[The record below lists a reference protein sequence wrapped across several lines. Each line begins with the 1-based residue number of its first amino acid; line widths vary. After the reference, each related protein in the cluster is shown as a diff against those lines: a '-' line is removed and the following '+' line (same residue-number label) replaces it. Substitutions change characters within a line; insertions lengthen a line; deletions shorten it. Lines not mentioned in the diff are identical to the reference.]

1 MSKALSSPR
10 RLAATLA
17 TTLAST
23 LAAMAGT
30 TLATAA
36 RANDVAREQL
46 HATLWMQQAA
56 EYRSLVAQ
64 TYRLATER
72 LELALAPGSG
82 ALEQSDIPAQRLA
95 TMPPAIILDLDETV
109 LDNSFY
115 QARLLRERRDYD
127 DASWAAWVEAAA
139 APALPGAREFLRAAA
154 ARGIRIFYVTNR
166 ECPRQRPD
174 VGDPCPAKSATL
186 RNLQALELP
195 GADDPEALL
204 LRRERPEWDGRGKSP
219 RRAWVAERYRI
230 IALVGDDL
238 QDFVDRSVYLG
249 RGGALD
255 ALFGL
260 RWFLLP
266 NAMYGSWER
275 SLVDSACAAGMT
287 PEQCSRAVVARKY
300 ELLEVDPPPL
310 ALPNAR
316 RWSAGAARLRLA
328 TWNIEFL
335 VEPATYRSL
344 APVCTTEGSRLPG
357 AERGLP
363 CGVAARLERGPED
376 LAALRR
382 YAAKLDADVIALQEV
397 DGAAAAAQVFP
408 GHEFC
413 FSSRSHVQKNGFAIR
428 AGLPFRCES
437 EYLPLSLDDSSRRG
451 VVVTLFPDS
460 RDAITLMSVHLK
472 SGCPEQ
478 RLDAV
483 DRPACAVLARQVEP
497 LEQWIDAQA
506 GAGRRFAVLGDFNR
520 RFRLERGPARNAA
533 GVLQLVWPEINDGEP
548 RGATLT
554 DVTRGQ
560 AFVGCRPDAPYVEYV
575 DTVLLGESLAR
586 DRMKGSFVRLP
597 FDADE
602 ARQRKLSDHC
612 PVGVDLRWQSAESK
626 PTSTQTSR

>member
-1 MSKALSSPR
+1 MV
-10 RLAATLA
+10 LAATLA
-17 TTLAST
+17 AIVVST
-23 LAAMAGT
+23 AAA
-30 TLATAA
+30 AA
-36 RANDVAREQL
+36 RAEDVAREQL
-46 HATLWMQQAA
+46 HATLWMQQSP
-56 EYRSLVAQ
+56 EYRAMVAQ

-72 LELALAPGSG
+72 LELALAPGSA
-82 ALEQSDIPAQRLA
+82 ALEQLNLPALRLA
-95 TMPPAIILDLDETV
+95 ALPPAIILDLDETV

-139 APALPGAREFLRAAA
+139 APALPGARDFLRAAE

-174 VGDPCPAKSATL
+174 AGDPCPAKSATL
-186 RNLQALELP
+186 RNLRALGLP
-195 GADDPEALL
+195 GADDPESLL
-204 LRRERPEWDGRGKSP
+204 LRRERPEWDGRSKSP
-219 RRAWVAERYRI
+219 RRAWVGESYRI

-275 SLVDSACAAGMT
+275 SLVESACQPGMT

-300 ELLEVDPPPL
+300 ELLEAEPPPL
-310 ALPNAR
+310 QLPNAR
-316 RWSAGAARLRLA
+316 RWSPSDTRLRLA
-328 TWNIEFL
+328 TWNMAFL
-335 VEPATYRSL
+335 VTPETFRAL
-344 APVCTTEGSRLPG
+344 APVCTTEGSGLPG
-357 AERGLP
+357 SERGLP

-376 LAALRR
+376 FAALRR
-382 YAAKLDADVIALQEV
+382 YAGELDADVVALQEV
-397 DGAAAAAQVFP
+397 DGPSAAAQVLP
-408 GHEFC
+408 GYEFC
-413 FSSRSHVQKNGFAIR
+413 FSTRPHVQNNGFAIR

-460 RDAITLMSVHLK
+460 RDAIALLSVHLK
-472 SGCPEQ
+472 SGCPAGP
-478 RLDAV
+478 LDAP

-506 GAGRRFAVLGDFNR
+506 RAGRRFAVLGDFNR
-520 RFRLERGPARNAA
+520 RFRLERGPARDAA
-533 GVLQLVWPEINDGEP
+533 GALQEFWPEINDGEP
-548 RGATLT
+548 RDAALT

-560 AFVGCRPDAPYVEYV
+560 PFIGCAPADRYAEYI
-575 DTVLLGESLAR
+575 DTVLLGAKLAR
-586 DRMKGSFVRLP
+586 DRLKGPFVRLA
-597 FDADE
+597 FAADE
-602 ARQRKLSDHC
+602 VRMRKLSDHC
-612 PVGVDLRWQSAESK
+612 PVGVDLRWQSAGSK
-626 PTSTQTSR
+626 PTSIQTRR

>member
-1 MSKALSSPR
+1 MSKGPDTLR
-10 RLAATLA
+10 VLAATLA
-17 TTLAST
+17 VLVAASAST
-23 LAAMAGT
+23 V
-30 TLATAA
+30 A
-36 RANDVAREQL
+36 RADDVAREQL

-56 EYRSLVAQ
+56 EYRSMVAQ

-72 LELALAPGSG
+72 LELALAPGSA
-82 ALEQSDIPAQRLA
+82 ALEQADLPAQRLA
-95 TMPPAIILDLDETV
+95 ALPPAIILDLDETV

-127 DASWAAWVEAAA
+127 DASWAAWVEEAA

-166 ECPRQRPD
+166 ECPRQRPTA
-174 VGDPCPAKSATL
+174 GDPCPAKSATL
-186 RNLQALELP
+186 RNLAALGLP
-195 GADDPEALL
+195 GADEPETLL
-204 LRRERPEWDGRGKSP
+204 LRRERPEWDGRSKSP
-219 RRAWVAERYRI
+219 RRASIGERYRI
-230 IALVGDDL
+230 VALVGDDL
-238 QDFVDRSVYLG
+238 QDFVDRGIYLG
-249 RGGALD
+249 RGGAFD

-266 NAMYGSWER
+266 NAMYGSWDR
-275 SLVDSACAAGMT
+275 ALVEGACQDDMT
-287 PEQCSRAVVARKY
+287 PAQCSRAVVARKY
-300 ELLEVDPPPL
+300 DLLDTEPPPL
-310 ALPNAR
+310 QLPAAR
-316 RWSAGAARLRLA
+316 RWSPADARLRLA

-335 VEPATYRSL
+335 VEPSTYRAL

-363 CGVAARLERGPED
+363 CGVAARLERSAED
-376 LAALRR
+376 FAALRR
-382 YAAKLDADVIALQEV
+382 YAAQLDADVIALQEV
-397 DGAAAAAQVFP
+397 DGPAAAALVFP

-413 FSSRSHVQKNGFAIR
+413 FSTRSHVQKNGFAIR

-437 EYLPLSLDDSSRRG
+437 EYLPLSLGDSSRRG

-472 SGCPEQ
+472 SGCAAGP
-478 RLDAV
+478 LDAP
-483 DRPACAVLARQVEP
+483 DRPACEVLARQVEP

-506 GAGRRFAVLGDFNR
+506 AAGRRFAVLGDFNR

-533 GVLQLVWPEINDGEP
+533 GVLQQFWPEINDGEP

-560 AFVGCRPDAPYVEYV
+560 PFVGCRPGDRYVEYI

-586 DRMKGSFVRLP
+586 DRLKGSFVRLP
-597 FDADE
+597 FE
-602 ARQRKLSDHC
+602 AEAAATRKLSDHC
-612 PVGVDLRWQSAESK
+612 PVGVDLRWQSAASK
-626 PTSTQTSR
+626 PTSTQTRR